1 MYARIPLTL
10 SEVRVA
16 PDLATPAG
24 WLPVVFM
31 ALMGVALFL
40 YVVLDGYDLGV
51 GILLPAAT
59 TEEKDIMVS
68 SIGPFWDA
76 NETWLV
82 LGIGLLLVAF
92 PLAHGVVLSSLY
104 MPVVLM
110 LIGLILRGVA
120 FDFRV
125 KARAAHKPLWNRLFW
140 AGSLLAAGAQG
151 FMLGSYITG
160 FGTSWAARGFALL
173 TMICVPAVYA
183 LLGAGWLVIKTSGAL
198 QLKAVHWARRFWWG
212 ALAGFAAVSVA
223 SPLVSE
229 RIFEKWFAL
238 PFVVLL
244 APLPLATLALLLV
257 SARSLARLPV
267 RLAQGN
273 EYGAWVPFGC
283 IIGVIAI
290 GFYGLSYS
298 LFPYL
303 VVDRITIWDA
313 ASAPESL
320 FIILAGALLVLPAI
334 LGYTVFVYRVFRGKA
349 RPLSYG

>member
-1 MYARIPLTL
+1 
-10 SEVRVA
+10 
-16 PDLATPAG
+16 
-24 WLPVVFM
+24 
-31 ALMGVALFL
+31 
-40 YVVLDGYDLGV
+40 VVLDGYDLGV
-51 GILLPAAT
+51 GILMPGGT
-59 TEEKDIMVS
+59 VEEKDIMVS

-104 MPVVLM
+104 LPVVLM
-110 LIGLILRGVA
+110 LVGLILRGVA

-125 KARAAHKPLWNRLFW
+125 KARDDHKPLWNHMFW
-140 AGSLLAAGAQG
+140 IGSVVAAASQG
-151 FMLGSYITG
+151 FMLGGYITG
-160 FGTSWAARGFALL
+160 FDTSWPARGFAVL
-173 TMICVPAVYA
+173 TAACVPALYA
-183 LLGAGWLVIKTSGAL
+183 LLGAGWLLIKTSGPL
-198 QLKAVHWARRFWWG
+198 QMKAVSWAQRFWWG

-229 RIFEKWFAL
+229 RIFEKWFTL

-244 APLPLATLALLLV
+244 APLPLITLALLLIA
-257 SARSLARLPV
+257 ARALHRLPV

-273 EYGAWVPFGC
+273 EYGAWVPFAC
-283 IIGVIAI
+283 TIGVIVI
-290 GFYGLSYS
+290 GFYGLTYS

-320 FIILAGALLVLPAI
+320 FIILFGALFGLPAI
-334 LGYTVFVYRVFRGKA
+334 AAYTILVYRAFRGKA
-349 RPLSYG
+349 QPLTYG